1 MTIIQA
7 IKTII
12 QQNKQLAELLANSV
26 GGNEY
31 DDTEIKNKL
40 TEINATLNTVDTA
53 IIELN
58 RGQNAIVSDMTR
70 NTENIATIKSPHDA
84 FFSGYNSSTIR
95 NKNTLSLIRSIICPN
110 TTDESISDTKAN
122 LNKLGNGYNSLYN
135 IAYTLYRFLNDVDVA
150 DTTINRWKEI
160 ENFLQGITDTDT
172 LTGLLEELR
181 INILNEVE
189 TNNST
194 LNEAINSKTSDLFIA
209 YSYDTLVEDEL
220 NDVVLKDQ
228 DGNVYE
234 SAELYELLEK
244 YHNREIANLTLKA
257 DGDTGY
263 VVRNPIVYKHT
274 NFYQIIYSSLYVHNG
289 IVTGQL
295 HYDIVIYQD
304 RFKMVYK
311 KVNYING

>member
-12 QQNKQLAELLANSV
+12 QQNKQLAELLANGI
-26 GGNEY
+26 GGAEY

-40 TEINATLNTVDTA
+40 TDIITAQREIEANINCLISEQDAINIKINTNKSNITDITSKQNLFFNKVSDDFIKSADLIAINQIIAGGSNSVMSTLV
-53 IIELN
+53 ELN
-58 RGQNAIVSDMTR
+58 
-70 NTENIATIKSPHDA
+70 
-84 FFSGYNSSTIR
+84 
-95 NKNTLSLIRSIICPN
+95 SLKYP
-110 TTDESISDTKAN
+110 
-122 LNKLGNGYNSLYN
+122 YNSLRA
-135 IAYTLYRFLNDVDVA
+135 IANTLYNFLNNADVT

-172 LTGLLEELR
+172 LTGLLEELQS
-181 INILNEVE
+181 NIRKEIE
-189 TNNST
+189 SNNSN
-194 LNEAINSKTSDLFIA
+194 LNEAINFKTSDLFIA
-209 YSYDTLVEDEL
+209 YSYGTLVEDEL

-234 SAELYELLEK
+234 SAELYGLLEK

-263 VVRNPIVYKHT
+263 VVSNPIVYKHT
-274 NFYQIIYSSLYVHNG
+274 NSFQILYSSLYTNKG
-289 IVTGQL
+289 IVEGQL
-295 HYDIVIYQD
+295 HYDIIVYKD
-304 RFKMVYK
+304 RFKMIYK